1 MQQLIWPLVV
11 GFLLSL
17 AAGPIILPILRRL
30 KMGQSV
36 RDDGPQTH
44 LIKQGTP
51 TIGGL
56 IFLIGGLGS
65 ALLFTRQSYGFAIFA
80 VLITLGFGAVGFLDD
95 FIKVVKHRSLGL
107 KAYQKIIGQLG
118 LAILVA
124 VFAAHSPEIGTELY
138 VPFAGLVDF
147 GSWYIPFVVFIVV
160 GMVNSVNLTDGLDG
174 LAGGMGVIVCAGF
187 AITAYTLAGD
197 ATASGQVLKGIE
209 MNNMAVFGAAMAG
222 ACPAFLRFNAH
233 PAKVFM
239 GDTGSLALGAAIS
252 VLAVTTRMIYL
263 LPVMGFMYILSTIS
277 VILQVG
283 SFKLRHKRVFR
294 MAPLHHHFELKGMHE
309 TRIVVMYYAWTLA
322 FTILGIVSLAS
333 L

>member
-1 MQQLIWPLVV
+1 M
-11 GFLLSL
+11 
-17 AAGPIILPILRRL
+17 
-30 KMGQSV
+30 
-36 RDDGPQTH
+36 
-44 LIKQGTP
+44 
-51 TIGGL
+51 
-56 IFLIGGLGS
+56 
-65 ALLFTRQSYGFAIFA
+65 
-80 VLITLGFGAVGFLDD
+80 
-95 FIKVVKHRSLGL
+95 
-107 KAYQKIIGQLG
+107 
-118 LAILVA
+118 
-124 VFAAHSPEIGTELY
+124 
-138 VPFAGLVDF
+138 
-147 GSWYIPFVVFIVV
+147 V

-222 ACPAFLRFNAH
+222 ACLAFLRFNAH

-283 SFKLRHKRVFR
+283 SFKLRHERVFR